1 MFLFM
6 CIEIMEAQEVP
17 ALKEQIGQ
25 LALEVAALTQEN
37 QELKTC
43 ASRLSS
49 FSLASRYI
57 HVVCFDNFH
66 SCVCFLM
73 NLLTFFIA
81 RIYTSRV
88 VPVIAQPEKCFRISS
103 SVICVTQARCAG

>member
-43 ASRLSS
+43 TSRLSS
-49 FSLASRYI
+49 FSLASRYMLYVSTI
-57 HVVCFDNFH
+57 FTLVFAF
-66 SCVCFLM
+66 S
-73 NLLTFFIA
+73 
-81 RIYTSRV
+81 
-88 VPVIAQPEKCFRISS
+88 
-103 SVICVTQARCAG
+103 